1 MRSKIGKVCTFYSF
15 RRHLRIFAICLH
27 ITLRNFK
34 HYVIRCECYAM
45 SEKRSQQINMQRQR
59 HRHTTNFNLAIFIYF
74 CGFTILSTVFFADG
88 AVHNEFV
95 NAAICCQFDEPLRMF
110 VQIKINRN
118 FSQRFRGRR
127 MFCSFRLVW
136 KQSYKK

>member
-1 MRSKIGKVCTFYSF
+1 
-15 RRHLRIFAICLH
+15 
-27 ITLRNFK
+27 
-34 HYVIRCECYAM
+34 
-45 SEKRSQQINMQRQR
+45 MQRQR

-118 FSQRFRGRR
+118 FGQRFRGRKIL
-127 MFCSFRLVW
+127 SFGLETVIQEMRREKNLF
-136 KQSYKK
+136 